1 MRIQKERRYNVKQ
14 IPKMMMYL
22 LISVSGDFYSS
33 SPFPTLNA
41 LPASLQQTETAVST
55 AQHYS
60 SHTLPSPTH
69 GTRHQPFRDGLL
81 VLALHGEN
89 TATGTIA
96 AQQRGIIDDVIH
108 DARHGHRIATHDKTM
123 KPRTR

>member
-33 SPFPTLNA
+33 SSLPTPNA

-89 TATGTIA
+89 AATGTIA
-96 AQQRGIIDDVIH
+96 AQQRGIIDDVVH
-108 DARHGHRIATHDKTM
+108 DARHGHRIATHDKTV